1 MQTKSL
7 SSFLAAVVLAMGLG
21 AQSQPSLQI
30 TSPSSGTIV
39 NPGQTF
45 TVSITSS
52 GTTTFQ
58 SLFTIAKYPIG
69 ISTNA
74 TSTPAQV
81 SVAIPL
87 DIDCGIYSLMAE
99 GIITP
104 GQIVYSPSISIDVER
119 PDLPT
124 KLTASPRSLIIE
136 SLGEQTSVELRAT
149 FADNS
154 VLHVTQSTLLTYS
167 SSNTSVATVDSSGK
181 ITAVGP
187 GNSWVTVTYT
197 VGGQSLPLIV
207 PVTVQNPMVNVSP
220 TSLTFGSQPA
230 GTSSTP
236 LTVTLTNA
244 FTSNVAIQRITVT
257 DTSDFSET
265 DNCIASSPLTP
276 GNGCTVNVTFS
287 PTAGGT
293 RAGTLNIKNS
303 GNIVPISV
311 YLTGTATIVPY
322 ITSLSPTSGSVG
334 TSVTITG
341 ANFGATQGTSTVTFN
356 GTAATPTSWSATSIA
371 VPVPT
376 GATTGNVVV
385 TVGGTASNG
394 VSFTVSAAGPPNIT
408 SLSPTSGPVGTSVTI
423 TGTNFG
429 ATQGSSTVTFNGTA
443 ATPTS
448 WSATSI
454 AVTVPAGATTGNV
467 VVTVGG
473 VASNGMTFTVT
484 STSGNIVY
492 VQHASTDAGTTT
504 SATLAF
510 HSNNTVGNLIA
521 VVIRAGSSSSQ
532 VLNVEDSNGNTYRQA
547 FQLGIT
553 ANPVTFAIY
562 YAENIKGGANTIEV
576 SDTVSGP
583 LRFAILEYSGVA
595 TANSLDVTATAQGTS
610 TSPNSGNATTTASGD
625 LLVGEV
631 VTNNTATFTA
641 GTSYTIKEL
650 VPAEPSTKL
659 IAEDQIQTTA
669 GAASA
674 SASLAASDNWG
685 AGLAAFKA
693 VGRAGPLVQHTG
705 TDAGTT
711 TTSSLAFVSP
721 NTAGNLIAVC
731 VRGGNSS
738 SQVFTITDSNS
749 NTYRQ
754 AAQLGFTSSAA
765 TMAIYYAENIKAG
778 ANTITV
784 SDTVSG
790 PLRFAILEYS
800 GIATSN
806 SLDVTAM
813 MQGNSAS
820 PNSGNLTTTAN
831 SDLLLSII
839 ATTNTATFTVGSG
852 YTIEEFVPA
861 EPNTKLIVEDQL
873 QRTAG
878 SASASASLAAS
889 DNWGAVLAAF
899 RPR

>member
-7 SSFLAAVVLAMGLG
+7 GSFLAAVVLAMGLG

-87 DIDCGIYSLMAE
+87 DIDCGIYFLMAE

-104 GQIVYSPSISIDVER
+104 GQIVYSSSISIDVER

-423 TGTNFG
+423 TGMNFG

-443 ATPTS
+443 
-448 WSATSI
+448 
-454 AVTVPAGATTGNV
+454 
-467 VVTVGG
+467 
-473 VASNGMTFTVT
+473 ASNGMTFTVT

-510 HSNNTVGNLIA
+510 NSNNTVGNLIA

-553 ANPVTFAIY
+553 ANPITFAIF

-641 GTSYTIKEL
+641 GTSYTTKEF

-685 AGLAAFKA
+685 A
-693 VGRAGPLVQHTG
+693 
-705 TDAGTT
+705 
-711 TTSSLAFVSP
+711 
-721 NTAGNLIAVC
+721 
-731 VRGGNSS
+731 
-738 SQVFTITDSNS
+738 
-749 NTYRQ
+749 
-754 AAQLGFTSSAA
+754 
-765 TMAIYYAENIKAG
+765 
-778 ANTITV
+778 
-784 SDTVSG
+784 
-790 PLRFAILEYS
+790 
-800 GIATSN
+800 
-806 SLDVTAM
+806 
-813 MQGNSAS
+813 
-820 PNSGNLTTTAN
+820 
-831 SDLLLSII
+831 
-839 ATTNTATFTVGSG
+839 
-852 YTIEEFVPA
+852 
-861 EPNTKLIVEDQL
+861 
-873 QRTAG
+873 
-878 SASASASLAAS
+878 
-889 DNWGAVLAAF
+889 VLAAF